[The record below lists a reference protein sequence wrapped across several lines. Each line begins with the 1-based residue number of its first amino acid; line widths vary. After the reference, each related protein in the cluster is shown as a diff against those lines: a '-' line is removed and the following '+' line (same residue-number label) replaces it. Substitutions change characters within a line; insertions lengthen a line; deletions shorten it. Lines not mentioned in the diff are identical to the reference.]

1 MFSRRLQGCTGLLQS
16 LSAVDVIF
24 KVFSCPLP
32 MSASLPPVLSFKS
45 PEQDGALLAA
55 SALPPEE
62 HHHCRHLSGRN
73 PGGHRVVAARVD
85 QEETA
90 IVSGS

>member
-1 MFSRRLQGCTGLLQS
+1 
-16 LSAVDVIF
+16 
-24 KVFSCPLP
+24 

-62 HHHCRHLSGRN
+62 HHHRRHLSGRN